1 MSFWRGQQVLVT
13 GGAGFIGS
21 NLVDALVA
29 AGSQVTVLDD
39 LSVGKRDN
47 VNPAARLVEGSIL
60 DRAMVGELV
69 TSASVVF
76 HLAVA
81 CLRVCFDRPHHV
93 HDVNATGTLNL
104 LQEIQDRNSGL
115 KRFVYVSSSEVYGT
129 AIEAPMT
136 EEHPLNPTTVYGASK
151 LAGELYTQA
160 YFRTYAM
167 PTVIARPFNTYG
179 YREHH
184 EGASGEVI
192 PRFMVR
198 IVNDMAP
205 VIFGDGE
212 QTRDFTFVSDTVAG
226 LMKAAECEA
235 LVGDCVNIARGEE
248 VTIRRIGELLL
259 QITGR
264 TDLVIQQEDPRP
276 ADVLRH
282 YANVGKAER
291 LLGFRAPVGI
301 EAGLQLYVDWFRKN
315 HQDHSG
321 LLAQMQD
328 RNWLLKETAT
338 P

>member
-264 TDLVIQQEDPRP
+264 NDLVIQKEDPRP